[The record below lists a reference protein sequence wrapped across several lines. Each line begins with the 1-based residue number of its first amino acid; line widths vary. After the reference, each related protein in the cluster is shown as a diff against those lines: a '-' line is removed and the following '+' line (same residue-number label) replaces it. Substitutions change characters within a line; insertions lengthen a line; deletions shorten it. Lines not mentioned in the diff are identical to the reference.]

1 MIIGW
6 DSWQKMKI
14 IIQMMMKKETIIIRW
29 PGLQQMIIRWP
40 GLQQAGAQG
49 VQGAQDANM
58 QQATAQGAS
67 STSPRWEGGGPG
79 ASAPVVDH

>member
-49 VQGAQDANM
+49 
-58 QQATAQGAS
+58 AS
-67 STSPRWEGGGPG
+67 STWPRWEGIGPG
-79 ASAPVVDH
+79 ASPLVVDY